1 MLIRPEDVVDYVAIA
16 DLHAQAFGHRAGE
29 ALIVALHRQRSTFD
43 PALSLVAEMD
53 ERVVGHVLFSPHW
66 MRLLGQTVPV
76 VNLAPLAIAP
86 SWQRQGIGGRLI
98 AEGHAVAAAKGYV
111 LSFLL
116 GHTDYYP
123 RFGYRTHAYGAAQAL
138 VPIDASVGEPS
149 ERLERHVPT
158 SGDVSALRALWSHD
172 EADVDFAL
180 DPGPHLLDWISPNP
194 AIQATV
200 YARAG
205 EVVGY
210 TRVHTSALAE
220 PRVFLAHDGATAHAR
235 AHLLAQEAAAPH
247 LVLPVHPAAAAATGF
262 VSPRCDA
269 GDSAMACPLAPSPLD
284 DSFAHVRAGQR
295 SPGRPT
301 WPVAFDLD

>member
-1 MLIRPEDVVDYVAIA
+1 MIIRPEEVADYAAIA
-16 DLHAQAFGHRAGE
+16 NLQAQVFGHRAGE
-29 ALIVALHRQRSTFD
+29 ACIVALHRQRSTFD
-43 PALSLVAEMD
+43 PALSLVAEM
-53 ERVVGHVLFSPHW
+53 ERRVVGHVLFSPHQ

-86 SWQRQGIGGRLI
+86 SYQRQGIGGRLI
-98 AEGHAVAAAKGYV
+98 TEGHAVAAAKGYV

-116 GHTDYYP
+116 GHTDYSP
-123 RFGYRTHAYGAAQAL
+123 RFGYCTSAYGAAQAL
-138 VPIDASVGEPS
+138 VPIDASSGEPP
-149 ERLERHVPT
+149 ERLERYGPT
-158 SGDVSALRALWSHD
+158 SGDVPALRALWSHD

-180 DPGPHLLDWISPNP
+180 DPGPDVLDWISPNP

-200 YARAG
+200 YTRAG
-205 EVVGY
+205 RIVGY

-220 PRVFLAHDGATAHAR
+220 PRVFLAHDSATAR
-235 AHLLAQEAAAPH
+235 AMAYLLAHEAAAPE
-247 LVLPVHPAAAAATGF
+247 LVLLIHPAAAAAKGF

-269 GDSAMACPLAPSPLD
+269 WDSAMACTLAPSPLD
-284 DSFAHVRAGQR
+284 DYFAHLRAGQR